1 MSGIGRPPQ
10 THIVRTALAAAAVV
24 GLLLVALCTGVDLL
38 VTHNLRASTAT
49 RLTTALT
56 RLAADVPQGPL
67 EEPDFDEPIAAWR
80 IDAAGRVVETSL
92 GAPGLPPSLTHA
104 GAPQDAAVGGTDF
117 LVAGAPVAG
126 GRLVVGESLASVSR
140 ATGTI
145 VIAELVIGP
154 ALLLAVFAGALLVG
168 RRATAPIQ
176 RARRRQL
183 EFTADAS
190 HELRTPLSVI
200 EAETSLAL
208 SRAHDPGTQSAALQH
223 VLAES
228 RVMRRMIDDMLW
240 LARFDSSPA
249 RPRSETVDLSTSVE
263 VAADRFRAVA
273 AQRGVRLE
281 ICAADA
287 ALLQAP
293 PEWID
298 RLVGVLV
305 DNACKYA
312 PAGGVVRVSAGP
324 AGGRSRLVVEDSGP
338 GIPEAA
344 RSRIFDRFHREAS
357 GGDGTGLGLAIGD
370 AVVRATRGQWEI
382 GQSAL
387 GGARMTVVW
396 PAATG

>member
-1 MSGIGRPPQ
+1 MLFRS
-10 THIVRTALAAAAVV
+10 
-24 GLLLVALCTGVDLL
+24 
-38 VTHNLRASTAT
+38 
-49 RLTTALT
+49 
-56 RLAADVPQGPL
+56 
-67 EEPDFDEPIAAWR
+67 
-80 IDAAGRVVETSL
+80 
-92 GAPGLPPSLTHA
+92 
-104 GAPQDAAVGGTDF
+104 
-117 LVAGAPVAG
+117 
-126 GRLVVGESLASVSR
+126 
-140 ATGTI
+140 
-145 VIAELVIGP
+145 
-154 ALLLAVFAGALLVG
+154 
-168 RRATAPIQ
+168 
-176 RARRRQL
+176 
-183 EFTADAS
+183 
-190 HELRTPLSVI
+190 PLSVI